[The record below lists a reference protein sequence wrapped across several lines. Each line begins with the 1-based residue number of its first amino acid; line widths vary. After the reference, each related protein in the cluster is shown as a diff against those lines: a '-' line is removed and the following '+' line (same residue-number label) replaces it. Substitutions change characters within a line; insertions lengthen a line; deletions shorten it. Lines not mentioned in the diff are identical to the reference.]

1 MSKILLIISL
11 LLVAIYTAS
20 AFPRVHPLDGSGSGS
35 GSGSSSSSSSSS
47 SDDGPG
53 GGCGDSDDD
62 DDRQQSRQ
70 AGTNTISLGKKSGQ
84 IKVRAARWLCCAL
97 CHYPYDRGGR
107 STPPPTCPAMS
118 ASNFLSCKRCKQTAK
133 SYRAWRTGCCLAVTR
148 IEAVQAGRPSQ
159 VQSPTPAAPPSA
171 CELAQCFIVTI

>member
-1 MSKILLIISL
+1 MKLIYPYITYTNMSKILLIISL

-20 AFPRVHPLDGSGSGS
+20 AFPRVHPLDGSSS

-84 IKVRAARWLCCAL
+84 IKVRAAPWLCCAR
-97 CHYPYDRGGR
+97 CH
-107 STPPPTCPAMS
+107 
-118 ASNFLSCKRCKQTAK
+118 Q
-133 SYRAWRTGCCLAVTR
+133 
-148 IEAVQAGRPSQ
+148 
-159 VQSPTPAAPPSA
+159 
-171 CELAQCFIVTI
+171 